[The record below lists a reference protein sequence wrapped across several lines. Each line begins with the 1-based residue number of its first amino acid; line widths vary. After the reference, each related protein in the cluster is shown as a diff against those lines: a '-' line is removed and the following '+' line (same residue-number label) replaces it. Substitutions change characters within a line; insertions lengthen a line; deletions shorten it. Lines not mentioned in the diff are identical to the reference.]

1 MSEIKLIHIII
12 NDDDTRVV
20 LGTAVHWTWDLPDW
34 ESRESIKSHTLSIQ
48 LLLLELVAQQKVLYI
63 APDFIT
69 VEDSKILR

>member
-12 NDDDTRVV
+12 NDGDTRVV
-20 LGTAVHWTWDLPDW
+20 LGTEVHWTWDLPDG